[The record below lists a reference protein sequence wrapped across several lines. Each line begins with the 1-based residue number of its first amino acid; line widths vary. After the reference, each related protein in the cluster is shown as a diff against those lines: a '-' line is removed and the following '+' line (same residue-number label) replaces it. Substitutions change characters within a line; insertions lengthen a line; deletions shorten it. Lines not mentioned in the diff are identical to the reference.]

1 MFYSGLPQFSLI
13 GILRRRPDAAAR
25 IKGSSK
31 YPEIGGTV
39 RFYQTAQ
46 GTVVLTE
53 VTGLPSDEGKCRGHI
68 FGFHIHEGE
77 KCSGNEKDPFAH
89 TGTHYNPGEC
99 EHPNHAGDM
108 PSLLGNR
115 GIALSLFLTDRFSV
129 REVIGRTAV
138 IHSMPDDFT
147 SQPSGNSGE
156 KIACGEIL
164 RY

>member
-1 MFYSGLPQFSLI
+1 
-13 GILRRRPDAAAR
+13 
-25 IKGSSK
+25 
-31 YPEIGGTV
+31 
-39 RFYQTAQ
+39 
-46 GTVVLTE
+46 TVVLTE

-108 PSLLGNR
+108 PSLFGNG